1 MLSGQSIKNKEK
13 FSKGYVKWER
23 VMYVRTS
30 KPSGHHVLFFATRI
44 TLCVCVC
51 VCVCVFV
58 CDKYGV
64 HNNSSVCTGM
74 YMYVN

>member
-1 MLSGQSIKNKEK
+1 MLHSVI
-13 FSKGYVKWER
+13 
-23 VMYVRTS
+23 
-30 KPSGHHVLFFATRI
+30 
-44 TLCVCVC
+44 LCHTYHFVCVC

-74 YMYVN
+74 YMYVS